1 MSSLSLLDAAGTDPV
16 PVAPAP
22 GHLCVIRHGETE
34 WSRSGRHTSVTDVP
48 LTPMG
53 ERQARALAPL
63 LAEVCPATVFVSPRS
78 RAMRTAE
85 LAGLAG
91 LCTVEVLADLAEW
104 AYGEYEGV
112 TTPEIRESDP
122 DWTIWTSD
130 PPGGETA
137 EQVGARADRV
147 LERVRAALA
156 DGPVV
161 TVGHGHF
168 SRVLT
173 ARWLRLPVS
182 GGAMF
187 VLGPASPCLLGSEH
201 GRPAVHRWNVPNPA
215 ERDAG

>member
-16 PVAPAP
+16 PATPAP
-22 GHLCVIRHGETE
+22 GELCVIRHGETE
-34 WSRSGRHTSVTDVP
+34 WSRSGRHTSITDVP

-53 ERQARALAPL
+53 EKQARALKPL
-63 LAEVCPATVFVSPRS
+63 LAGVGPATVFVSPRG
-78 RAMRTAE
+78 RARRTAE
-85 LAGLAG
+85 LAGLTD
-91 LCTVEVLADLAEW
+91 LCPVEILEDLAEW
-104 AYGEYEGV
+104 AYGDYEGV
-112 TTPEIRESDP
+112 TTPEIRRTEP
-122 DWTIWTSD
+122 DWTIWASD

-137 EQVGARADRV
+137 EQVRARADRV
-147 LERVRAALA
+147 LDRVRTALT

-168 SRVLT
+168 SRVLA

-201 GRPAVHRWNVPNPA
+201 GRPAVLRWNVPNPA
-215 ERDAG
+215 ERDPG